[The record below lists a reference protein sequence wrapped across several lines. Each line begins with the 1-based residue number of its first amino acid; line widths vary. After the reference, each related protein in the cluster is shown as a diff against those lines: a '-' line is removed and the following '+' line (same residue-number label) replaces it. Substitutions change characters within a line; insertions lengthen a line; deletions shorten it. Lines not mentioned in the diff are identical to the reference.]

1 MRDSLVFYRSFYEA
15 IKDLPAEQYKQCMD
29 AIMQYALDGIEPSIG
44 GIAYSIFTLVKPQI
58 DANNKRFEN
67 GKKGGRPSKSTE
79 NTEVTEVTETKEKPN
94 RNQTKTKVKPNVN
107 VNVNVNEN
115 KEKFIKEI
123 GGRYP
128 NRNRN
133 SRAGPI
139 PMMQR
144 DYDFDE
150 LESLALSSRR
160 EVNSE

>member
-29 AIMQYALDGIEPSIG
+29 VIMRYALDGSEPTVG

-67 GKKGGRPSKSTE
+67 GKKGGRPSKSIE
-79 NTEVTEVTETKEKPN
+79 NTEATEVMETKEKPK

-107 VNVNVNEN
+107 VNVNEN
-115 KEKFIKEI
+115 KEKYKKEI
-123 GGRYP
+123 GSIYP
-128 NRNRN
+128 NRNRG
-133 SRAGPI
+133 SRASPI
-139 PMMQR
+139 PIMQH

-150 LESLALSSRR
+150 LERIALSSRR